1 MKKSSA
7 VIQISSNTLT
17 KDLNQIMED
26 LIELVEEDL
35 WISVEDCYEE
45 NSFWIPI
52 PPEDDWDPV
61 GIIEIDVNDDPFNR
75 ILSLVHEVGHYL
87 LEQDEDFPEDNHIVF
102 TESLAWYLGY
112 KYFKALGFEIDREE
126 YMAEASRSLDA
137 YARRINEKN
146 NN

>member
-1 MKKSSA
+1 MRKLSEA
-7 VIQISSNTLT
+7 IQISSNTLT
-17 KDLNQIMED
+17 KDLTQILED
-26 LIELVEEDL
+26 LIERVEHDL

-45 NSFWIPI
+45 NSFWIPT

-61 GIIEIDVNDDPFNR
+61 GIVEIDISEDPFNK

-87 LEQDEDFPEDNHIVF
+87 LEQDKDFPENNHTVF

-112 KYFKALGFEIDREE
+112 KYFKALGFEVDREE
-126 YMAEASRSLDA
+126 YIAETSKSLDA
-137 YARRINEKN
+137 YVRSMNEKN

>member
-1 MKKSSA
+1 
-7 VIQISSNTLT
+7 
-17 KDLNQIMED
+17 MED

-126 YMAEASRSLDA
+126 YMAEASKSLDA
-137 YARRINEKN
+137 YARSINEKN

>member
-1 MKKSSA
+1 
-7 VIQISSNTLT
+7 
-17 KDLNQIMED
+17 MED

-87 LEQDEDFPEDNHIVF
+87 LEQDEDFGDEGHIVF

-112 KYFKALGFEIDREE
+112 KYFKTIGYEIDAKE
-126 YMAEASRSLDA
+126 YIREASKSLTA
-137 YARRINEKN
+137 YVKSLNSD
-146 NN
+146 